1 MKTHFLLLLVLIL
14 SGAHRAIA
22 EPVFPVSDLWKSP
35 EFQRVVTGS
44 YGIDARIEP
53 LITIDEEEYLG
64 DAAELLAKEDREGA
78 ISLYEGASILPE
90 SPAML
95 FSLASLKFEEGEF
108 EDARKS
114 FGAALESF
122 PNFRDAHRNL
132 AMTLIQLD
140 EIEEAEESLIRAVEL
155 GARDGVT
162 MGLLG
167 YCHTIDGDFQAA
179 LQSYRQAQITMPA
192 ELEWKLGEANCLR
205 ELEQTELAVG
215 LYRELLKGLPTNSSL
230 WLNLAF
236 SLQQL
241 DDEQGAIHALEVARS
256 LSEIDTRSLLS
267 LGHLYLGQSLPEEAL
282 LAYQASLEEE
292 PAISEKEGTEA
303 LNYLVDYNHYLQAKS
318 LDQFISSRYPEV
330 NDERRRRLQA
340 LIEFET
346 GDPEKA
352 IETIKAVVNQD
363 PLDGK
368 SLLVLAKFLTSR
380 EQEIEAEMVLE
391 QAALLPDHT
400 ADAYFRLGELLVER
414 GDYQKAVEKLEQ
426 AQAIDPRPTV
436 EIYLEAV
443 RELVE

>member
-1 MKTHFLLLLVLIL
+1 
-14 SGAHRAIA
+14 
-22 EPVFPVSDLWKSP
+22 
-35 EFQRVVTGS
+35 
-44 YGIDARIEP
+44 
-53 LITIDEEEYLG
+53 
-64 DAAELLAKEDREGA
+64 
-78 ISLYEGASILPE
+78 
-90 SPAML
+90 
-95 FSLASLKFEEGEF
+95 
-108 EDARKS
+108 
-114 FGAALESF
+114 
-122 PNFRDAHRNL
+122 
-132 AMTLIQLD
+132 
-140 EIEEAEESLIRAVEL
+140 
-155 GARDGVT
+155 
-162 MGLLG
+162 
-167 YCHTIDGDFQAA
+167 
-179 LQSYRQAQITMPA
+179 MPA

-205 ELEQTELAVG
+205 ELKQTELAVG

-241 DDEQGAIHALEVARS
+241 DDAQGAIHALEVARS
-256 LSEIDTRSLLS
+256 LNEIDTRSLLS

-282 LAYQASLEEE
+282 LAYQASLERE

-303 LNYLVDYNHYLQAKS
+303 LNYLVDYNYYLQAKS
-318 LDQFISSRYPEV
+318 LDQLISSRYPEV

-414 GDYQKAVEKLEQ
+414 GDYKKAVEKLEQ
-426 AQAIDPRPTV
+426 AQAINPRPTV